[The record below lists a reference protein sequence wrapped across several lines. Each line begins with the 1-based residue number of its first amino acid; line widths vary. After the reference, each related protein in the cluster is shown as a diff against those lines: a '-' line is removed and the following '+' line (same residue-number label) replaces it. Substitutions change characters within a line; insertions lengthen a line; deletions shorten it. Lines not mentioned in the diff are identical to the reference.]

1 MPDCG
6 RRAAHGRDRG
16 LEARQQVA
24 RHAVLDSGRLGLK
37 SWRRRMHE
45 RRLGIGLGLRF
56 GLGPRLGVGW
66 IRTRDWR
73 TLITRLTARCEEG
86 SGRSSG
92 SQSCSNE
99 MGSTQPAASSAPPA
113 PESFVTLSA
122 ETIQSGH
129 LHIESGNWPPPPFID
144 EILTILSVASGT
156 TRPRLAVRAAN
167 SSGMGRSSASRS
179 RSSAGK
185 GCVKFSPAAVHY
197 FAPPIV
203 GNIAQYCFKER
214 EML

>member
-1 MPDCG
+1 
-6 RRAAHGRDRG
+6 
-16 LEARQQVA
+16 
-24 RHAVLDSGRLGLK
+24 
-37 SWRRRMHE
+37 
-45 RRLGIGLGLRF
+45 
-56 GLGPRLGVGW
+56 
-66 IRTRDWR
+66 
-73 TLITRLTARCEEG
+73 
-86 SGRSSG
+86 
-92 SQSCSNE
+92 